1 MKKYP
6 VYAHGLMSHSH
17 IAVIVP
23 SQPLGDLTPWVP
35 RSRVNPVSRSR
46 PHQGMTAHLVNLRLV
61 DVFTTIAPA
70 SKLILVPADGTEQ
83 LEDGDG
89 QITTTELSSLLHALS
104 TPIHNIDNIIAQAD
118 ANEDGALDL
127 GEFLLLMSE
136 KLNSGQKTDTELRQV
151 FDRFDKDG
159 SGSIERG
166 ELGKAVELAMIM
178 REVDADGDG
187 RVSFEGES
195 LIGTISSLTL
205 ENCVEFKMPHV
216 IGRRNAHK
224 STNPRS
230 WIDLFLTTMS
240 DEFTTQPAPS
250 VRRIQGGGL
259 NPGLAGSGEAAAF
272 HATGPQIPN
281 EEVLST
287 LDKPL
292 PRGAEE
298 EGGRIE
304 QVMFRATV
312 FGIFAHNNSLN

>member
-1 MKKYP
+1 MLLGGLFTLRVPWAFMKKYP

-35 RSRVNPVSRSR
+35 RSRVNPVS
-46 PHQGMTAHLVNLRLV
+46 HLRLV

-104 TPIHNIDNIIAQAD
+104 TPIHDIDNIIAQAD

-151 FDRFDKDG
+151 FDRDQLTDQ
-159 SGSIERG
+159 
-166 ELGKAVELAMIM
+166 ELAMIM

-187 RVSFEGES
+187 RVSFEDDAWAALALLLQASGIMTYGTDGNLS
-195 LIGTISSLTL
+195 VGIGL
-205 ENCVEFKMPHV
+205 EGLGPFYP
-216 IGRRNAHK
+216 
-224 STNPRS
+224 P
-230 WIDLFLTTMS
+230 
-240 DEFTTQPAPS
+240 Q
-250 VRRIQGGGL
+250 QGGGL

-292 PRGAEE
+292 SPEELKKREE
-298 EGGRIE
+298 E
-304 QVMFRATV
+304 
-312 FGIFAHNNSLN
+312 LNK